1 MTRIYSHKINIQTY
15 VRMFKQKQS
24 DEKGARDG
32 KGGDTFTLQVR
43 GRENFALLKRIRDAL
58 AVLSLLPPDLRE
70 RILSATTGGG
80 SGGALPLP
88 LPLPL
93 PTGAELKRERA
104 AAFDDEDEDPDA
116 SR

>member
-1 MTRIYSHKINIQTY
+1 MYLCFY
-15 VRMFKQKQS
+15 QKQW

-80 SGGALPLP
+80 SGGSLPLP
-88 LPLPL
+88 LPLPS
-93 PTGAELKRERA
+93 GAELKRERA
-104 AAFDDEDEDPDA
+104 IVLDDEDEEPNA